1 MTSDSKARLSGLLGA
16 ATLAACCLSSRHAL
30 SIVFIALVFLM
41 GAPTHSFAT
50 TECSVKKTPDGF
62 VALRKEPSQKAPIIA
77 RLKPKDVVL
86 ISSEHEPS
94 GRWIYVSK
102 VRSNG
107 KYGPSG
113 WVNLR
118 LIDDDM
124 CG

>member
-1 MTSDSKARLSGLLGA
+1 MAALQKVAPQQAERGARDGRS
-16 ATLAACCLSSRHAL
+16 CVMPR
-30 SIVFIALVFLM
+30 SILFIALVFLM
-41 GAPTHSFAT
+41 VAPTHTFAT
-50 TECSVKKTPDGF
+50 TECSVKKTADGF
-62 VALRKEPSQKAPIIA
+62 VALHKAPSQKAPIIA

-102 VRSNG
+102 VGSNG

-113 WVNLR
+113 WVNGR
-118 LIDDDM
+118 LIDDDK